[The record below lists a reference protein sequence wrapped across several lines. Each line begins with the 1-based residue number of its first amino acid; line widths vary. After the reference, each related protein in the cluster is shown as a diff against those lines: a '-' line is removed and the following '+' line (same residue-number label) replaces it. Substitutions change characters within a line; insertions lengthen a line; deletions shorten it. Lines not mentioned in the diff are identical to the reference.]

1 MDHTFPSQSVIKIK
15 CNSYFARK
23 TKWFNCNAVCS
34 SFAYCGKYP
43 DVFLSLKCDSVELA
57 VILIFFTLKIQVTL
71 NLSVRFLVECALKT
85 DDAEHGFT
93 ALRDLN
99 LTSLPFKVI
108 FSVMSRQLSVQL
120 LFLEVIRTTCTVLS
134 AQIWHLHRKQR
145 SSAVSNWLQCIFMED
160 HWLFSVFRWKTHSFH
175 ASQQWV
181 KRESKS
187 IFCQHLLGHA

>member
-1 MDHTFPSQSVIKIK
+1 MDHVFPSQSVIKIK
-15 CNSYFARK
+15 YNWK
-23 TKWFNCNAVCS
+23 TKWLTCIFNAVCF
-34 SFAYCGKYP
+34 SFAYCGKYT

-71 NLSVRFLVECALKT
+71 NLSVRFLVECALKF

-99 LTSLPFKVI
+99 MANLPFKVI

-134 AQIWHLHRKQR
+134 AHIWHLHK
-145 SSAVSNWLQCIFMED
+145 SKD
-160 HWLFSVFRWKTHSFH
+160 HLLFQTDYNAFLWRIIAFFSVFRWKNPPFPRLAAVS
-175 ASQQWV
+175 
-181 KRESKS
+181 
-187 IFCQHLLGHA
+187 

>member
-1 MDHTFPSQSVIKIK
+1 MNHVFPSQSVIKIK

-23 TKWFNCNAVCS
+23 TKLFNCIFNAVCS
-34 SFAYCGKYP
+34 SFAYCGKYT
-43 DVFLSLKCDSVELA
+43 DVFLSLKCDSVQLA

-99 LTSLPFKVI
+99 LANLPFKVI

-134 AQIWHLHRKQR
+134 AHIWHLHRKQR

-160 HWLFSVFRWKTHSFH
+160 HWLFFSL
-175 ASQQWV
+175 QV
-181 KRESKS
+181 KNPQFPRLAAVS
-187 IFCQHLLGHA
+187 